1 MLPHVNTLKKY
12 INFTDPMTGFNP
24 DIIKQLIKD
33 SKLEIL
39 EEYQKNVSLLFDE
52 MKIQS
57 NLVYKKSTGKIVGF
71 VEMGDINEEISQF
84 QTKFE
89 DSECQGE
96 E

>member
-1 MLPHVNTLKKY
+1 
-12 INFTDPMTGFNP
+12 
-24 DIIKQLIKD
+24 
-33 SKLEIL
+33 
-39 EEYQKNVSLLFDE
+39 
-52 MKIQS
+52 MKVQP
-57 NLVYKKSTGKIVGF
+57 NLVYKRSTGKIVGF